1 MKSTL
6 VSVMVLLA
14 ASASCEQTFGASGEA
29 VRFPHPDRIHY
40 DGQCLTIDGKDTLIY
55 SGSFHY
61 MRCPQSLWRD
71 RFRKIK
77 EAGFNAVDTY
87 VPWNWYERDM
97 PGGMDDFTRFDFRDL
112 KAWLKMAHEEFG
124 LYTIVRPGPYIC
136 AEWDGGGFPRWL
148 LTQKPA
154 SPKRAVWLRSDDPV
168 YLAWS
173 KHWYDAVCPVIAVE
187 QVTQK
192 PPGKAGVILFQIE
205 NEYDLY
211 QGVSEE
217 ARVNHLRALYEY
229 AVARG
234 INVPIFTCWTKQCR
248 NSNYEELANVFDGS
262 NMYPRWNMQAVEDRL
277 HTLHTAQ
284 PNAPVIVPEL
294 QGGWFAQVGHQLSED
309 QEGIDA
315 AQINHLTLLNLQD
328 GTTIMNY
335 YMLFGGSNFGDWA
348 SRDQLSTYDYFAP
361 IREPGGVGDKY
372 LAVKAIGLML
382 QQYGTSLVR
391 SRPIPCE
398 AETTNKEVAIAI
410 RRGAQGDMFV
420 FCRNESRTK
429 ACHGS
434 VAVKPSDGGALEFE
448 YDLPAGGFKILHL
461 PARVTDATKGEWLP
475 KPVAAPEHPSV
486 VPARVRITSA
496 RKRFEPGG
504 SDWVP
509 VQPGESLPDKG
520 VNDSR
525 FVFYRSKFHLTPP
538 QLEKFRYLALDL
550 STSDKVVL
558 QINGKLIVSSEPLI
572 AVGDAL
578 HAGDNDLLALYEN
591 RGQANFG
598 SSMGDLPGIRSALL
612 SSRTGWS
619 TPLDHWRV
627 SLLPKG
633 DGKREVAPDFDDSS
647 WDGFV
652 MDDQTIAEFAALDQP
667 GALGPKNPIAR
678 ILFDKNATAVFR
690 TKVDVSEEAIKAGR
704 TMLVF
709 DRIAGL
715 STVYVNGEEVGE
727 TADWKASLRV
737 DVARQLKPGVNI
749 IAAVVSNQVGP
760 GGLTRGVRLMGGS
773 LEGVALKLELARQLD
788 GIAQN
793 WWQGDAAG
801 SGWSNIELDTQ
812 KEIER
817 KGKNSPTDSPEAL
830 ATWYR
835 MEFELRQP
843 PAGVWAPWRLLLDS
857 SGNGFIYL
865 NGHALGR
872 YWDVG
877 PQREYYL
884 PECWLNFGAGKTN
897 VLALCLRPTEKGAAL
912 RAAEVSPYADY
923 AERR

>member
-1 MKSTL
+1 MKRTL
-6 VSVMVLLA
+6 IFVVVLLA
-14 ASASCEQTFGASGEA
+14 ASAGCRQAFGASSETN
-29 VRFPHPDRIHY
+29 RFPHPDRIRY
-40 DGQCLTIDGKDTLIY
+40 DGQCLTIDGKDTFIY

-61 MRCPQSLWRD
+61 TRCPQPLWRD

-77 EAGFNAVDTY
+77 EAGFNAVETY
-87 VPWNWYERDM
+87 VPWNWYERDR
-97 PGGMDDFTRFDFRDL
+97 PGGLDDLSRFDFSDL

-124 LYTIVRPGPYIC
+124 LYTIIRPGPYIC

-148 LTQKPA
+148 LTLKPA
-154 SPKRAVWLRSDDPV
+154 SPRRAVWLRSDDPV

-173 KHWYDAVCPVIAVE
+173 KHWYDAVCPVIAAE
-187 QVTQK
+187 QVTHR

-211 QGVSEE
+211 GGVPEE

-229 AVARG
+229 AVAKG
-234 INVPIFTCWTKQCR
+234 IDVPIFTCWTKQCR
-248 NSNYEELANVFDGS
+248 NSNYEELRNVFDGS
-262 NMYPRWNMQAVEDRL
+262 NMYPRWNMKAVEERL
-277 HTLHTAQ
+277 HTLHAAQ

-309 QEGIDA
+309 QAGMDA

-328 GTTIMNY
+328 GTTIMNF

-382 QQYGTSLVR
+382 QQYGASLAR
-391 SRPIPCE
+391 SRAIPCE
-398 AETTNKEVAIAI
+398 AGTTNTDVAIAI
-410 RRGAQGDMFV
+410 RRGAQGDTFV

-429 ACHGS
+429 TCHGS
-434 VAVKPSDGGALEFE
+434 AAVKPADDEALKFE
-448 YDLPAGGFKILHL
+448 YDLSPGGFKILHL
-461 PARVTDATKGEWLP
+461 PAGVTDTAKGEWLP
-475 KPVAAPEHPSV
+475 KPVAAPARPSV
-486 VPARVRITSA
+486 MPATVRITSA
-496 RKRFEPGG
+496 RKQSEPGG
-504 SDWVP
+504 SDWAP
-509 VQPGESLPDKG
+509 VKPGESLPDKG

-525 FVFYRSKFHLTPP
+525 FVLYRSKFHLTPQ
-538 QLEKFRYLALDL
+538 QLEKFPYLALDL
-550 STSDKVVL
+550 SAPDKVVL

-572 AVGDAL
+572 DLSAAL
-578 HAGDNDLLALYEN
+578 HAGDNDLVALYEN

-598 SSMGDLPGIRSALL
+598 STMSDLPGIRAAWL
-612 SSRTGWS
+612 SSRAGWS

-627 SLLPKG
+627 SLLANG
-633 DGKREVAPDFDDSS
+633 DGKREVATNFDDSS

-667 GALGPKNPIAR
+667 GALGPKNPAAR
-678 ILFDKNATAVFR
+678 ILFDKNATAVYR
-690 TKVDVSEEAIKAGR
+690 AKVDIGEDAIHGGR
-704 TMLVF
+704 TLLVF
-709 DRIAGL
+709 DKIQGL
-715 STVYVNGEEVGE
+715 GTVYVNGEEIGKTTDRRE
-727 TADWKASLRV
+727 SLHI
-737 DVARQLKPGVNI
+737 DVARQLKPGTNI
-749 IAAVVSNQVGP
+749 IAAVVSNKTGP
-760 GGLTRGVRLMGGS
+760 GGLTRGVHLMGGH
-773 LEGVALKLELARQLD
+773 LEGVTLNLELARQLD

-793 WWQGDAAG
+793 WWQGNPAG
-801 SGWSNIELDTQ
+801 SGWTNVELDTQ
-812 KEIER
+812 KVIER
-817 KGKNSPTDSPEAL
+817 KGKDSPTDRPEAL

-835 MEFELRQP
+835 MEFELRPP
-843 PAGVWAPWRLLLDS
+843 PAGVWVPWRLLLDS

-897 VLALCLRPTEKGAAL
+897 LLALCLRPTEKGAKL
-912 RAAEVSPYADY
+912 QAAEISPYADY